1 MKQTLAAK
9 KTFRLEQA
17 RETSRKVRRTQLYF
31 DERIF
36 PDHVSNIPPPVGAGV
51 PFSVCRLVTIATT
64 GCQHAEG
71 EGLTEI

>member
-1 MKQTLAAK
+1 MKQTLAA

-36 PDHVSNIPPPVGAGV
+36 PDHVSNIGAGV